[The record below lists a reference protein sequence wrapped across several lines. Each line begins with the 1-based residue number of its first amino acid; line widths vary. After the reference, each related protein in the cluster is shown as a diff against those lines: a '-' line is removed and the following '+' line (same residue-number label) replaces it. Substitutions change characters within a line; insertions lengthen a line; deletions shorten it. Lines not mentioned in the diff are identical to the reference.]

1 MTSHTGS
8 SVLIKR
14 AAAAAFVSMA
24 ISATS
29 SFAQARETEA
39 DTRTVTVKY
48 ADLNLATEDGS
59 RELYNRLVGA
69 ARQVCPQA
77 DTLLALN
84 QQLQSRRCMS
94 DAVDRAVKDV
104 KNPKLAEVASDSHLR

>member
-1 MTSHTGS
+1 MTSPVTFRTGR
-8 SVLIKR
+8 V
-14 AAAAAFVSMA
+14 AAAAFVSIA

-29 SFAQARETEA
+29 SFAQTSEKE
-39 DTRTVTVKY
+39 DETRTVTVKY
-48 ADLNLATEDGS
+48 ADLNLATDDGS

-84 QQLQSRRCMS
+84 QHLQAQRCVNE
-94 DAVDRAVKDV
+94 AVDRAVKDV